1 MVNCRICSGK
11 AAFEDLCKEH
21 FIEQFESKVLKT
33 IKDFDLV
40 RKGQKIAIACSGGK
54 DSVTVLH
61 ISNKYFGNV
70 TAIAIDEGISGYRDK
85 TLEDLQRICSEM
97 KIPLKIYSFKD
108 ATGQTLDQIKTKV
121 NTKPCT
127 PCGIMRRY
135 LLNKAA
141 KEYDVLVTGHNMD
154 DEVQSLV
161 MNIAKGNMELSARLG
176 PKSGIIEDEG
186 FIPRVKPLY
195 LCTEKETT
203 AYAFLMGF
211 DIKFSECPNSYISY
225 RAKVRDALNVLETKK
240 PGTKKALIHNFLE
253 TLPKLKGKYSASQK
267 LMHCSSCG
275 EPSSSLV
282 CNACRLIQEIS
293 A

>member
-1 MVNCRICSGK
+1 MAKCKICSGN
-11 AAFEDLCKEH
+11 AAFEELCKEH
-21 FIEQFESKVLKT
+21 FIVQFESKVMKT

-40 RKGQKIAIACSGGK
+40 RKGQKIAVACSGGK
-54 DSVTVLH
+54 DSVTILHVL
-61 ISNKYFGNV
+61 NKNFNNV

-85 TLEDLQRICSEM
+85 TLEDLNRICSEM

-108 ATGQTLDQIKTKV
+108 AAGQTLDQIKTKV

-176 PKSGIIEDEG
+176 PKSGIVEDEG
-186 FIPRVKPLY
+186 FVSRVKPLY

-225 RAKVRDALNVLETKK
+225 RAKVRDALNDLECKK
-240 PGTKKALIHNFLE
+240 PGTKKALIHDFLE
-253 TLPKLKGKYSASQK
+253 ILPKLKDKYSISQK
-267 LMHCSSCG
+267 LMHCSSCR
-275 EPSSSLV
+275 EPSSSGT